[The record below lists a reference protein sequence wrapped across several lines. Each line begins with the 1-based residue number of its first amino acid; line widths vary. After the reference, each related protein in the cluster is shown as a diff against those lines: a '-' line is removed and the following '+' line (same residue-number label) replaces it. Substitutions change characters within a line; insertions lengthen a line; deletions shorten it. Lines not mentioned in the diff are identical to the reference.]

1 MGSQSKTPFGDY
13 LLRTKE
19 VGYVERIMQSVVEVV
34 GLPGLRLGEA
44 TVFDTG
50 QVGMTIYLGKNYSE
64 VLVLASEPVRVGSQV
79 ARTGYQ
85 FSVPASES
93 MLGRTVNALGR
104 AVREPALPEGEDSWQ
119 IVERTPYDISQ
130 RRRINRQ
137 LETGVVMMDMLV
149 PLGMGQRELV
159 IGDQKTEKSTLLS
172 QAVLNQARKGTICVY
187 AAIGK
192 KMTDIV
198 KIEEFLMQ
206 PDIKDKAVMV
216 ATSSR
221 DSAGEIYLCP
231 FTAMTIAEYFRDKGK
246 DVLVIMD
253 DMTAHSEF
261 YRELS
266 LLMRRFPG
274 RESYPGDIFHTHSKL
289 IERAGNFA
297 VKLPEGEK
305 EVSIT
310 CLPVVE
316 SVQGEMAGYI
326 ETNIMSMTDGHVY
339 FDYELYF
346 KGRRPAI
353 NPFVSVTRV
362 GRQTQTV
369 LQRNVQQYLLNLLNT
384 YEKTQGFLKFGAEL
398 GENSRQVLTL
408 GDKVLSYFNQ
418 PEYCMVPTNLQMALL
433 GLLLSG
439 LWNGQF
445 IEKAVNLYVSDTGF
459 KGVVDQVVDGAS
471 TVEDLMAKSRGQAQL
486 FSQALSQG

>member
-1 MGSQSKTPFGDY
+1 MGSQSKTPFRDY
-13 LLRTKE
+13 LERTKE

-44 TVFDTG
+44 IVFDSG
-50 QVGMTIYLGKNYSE
+50 QVGMTIFLGKDYSE
-64 VLVLASEPVRVGSQV
+64 VLVLASESVRVGSQV

-85 FSVPASES
+85 FSVPASEA
-93 MLGRTVNALGR
+93 MLGRTVNSLGR
-104 AVREPALPEGEDSWQ
+104 AIQGPALPEDRDGWQ
-119 IVERTPYDISQ
+119 IVERTPYGISQ

-159 IGDQKTEKSTLLS
+159 IGDRKTGKSTLLL
-172 QAVLNQARKGTICVY
+172 QAILNQARKGTVCVY

-198 KIEEFLMQ
+198 RIEEFLMQ
-206 PDIKDKAVMV
+206 ADVKEKAVLV

-221 DSAGEIYLCP
+221 DSAGEIFLCP
-231 FTAMTIAEYFRDKGK
+231 FTAMTIAEYFRDKGR
-246 DVLVIMD
+246 DVLVVMD

-266 LLMRRFPG
+266 LLMHKFPG

-289 IERAGNFA
+289 LERAGNFA

-326 ETNIMSMTDGHVY
+326 QTNIMSMTDGHVY

-369 LQRNVQQYLLNLLNT
+369 LQRNVQQYLLNMLNS

-398 GENSRQVLTL
+398 GENSRQVLAV
-408 GDKVLSYFNQ
+408 GERVLAYFNQ
-418 PEYCMVPTNLQMALL
+418 PQFCMVPTNLQLALL

-445 IEKAVNLYVSDTGF
+445 LEKAVSLYTGDAAF
-459 KGVVDQVVDGAS
+459 EGIVDQTVEGCM
-471 TVEDLMAKSRGQAQL
+471 TVEDLMAKTRGQAQL
-486 FSQALSQG
+486 FSQALS